1 MITIIIPDV
10 QHFWRNNRDL
20 TLKKKKK
27 KNSKVKHEN
36 NTSRPD
42 K

>member
-27 KNSKVKHEN
+27 NSKVKHEN

>member
-20 TLKKKKK
+20 TLKKKK
-27 KNSKVKHEN
+27 NSKVKHEN